1 MINDGLKSSTL
12 KGDRRVTA
20 QLNRPTGIHMQ
31 TTTCSSCVH
40 CCSNTDI
47 ILDENVSIG
56 FWDYEGKRSEILM
69 PKKMAGVLA
78 RSILLCVEGSLSEI
92 GINV

>member
-1 MINDGLKSSTL
+1 MAESLQTWIKHVSQLEDS
-12 KGDRRVTA
+12 DTA
-20 QLNRPTGIHMQ
+20 DIERLVVSQE
-31 TTTCSSCVH
+31 
-40 CCSNTDI
+40 NT
-47 ILDENVSIG
+47 ENVSIG